1 MKTLR
6 QLFAAV
12 VLVTMVALPT
22 VAGEITTMIAP
33 PPPAIAGDMHTGVPG
48 DITTMNTDAEAV
60 VGSATDAVGALIQSV
75 LSLF

>member
-1 MKTLR
+1 
-6 QLFAAV
+6 
-12 VLVTMVALPT
+12 
-22 VAGEITTMIAP
+22 
-33 PPPAIAGDMHTGVPG
+33 MHTGVPG